1 MKNKGFTLIELLV
14 VIAIIGILASIVLV
28 SLRGAPAKANDA
40 RIKSD
45 VNQARTQAEMIAADN
60 GSAYTS
66 LCTTPNDGTFDEN
79 QSSYGTKLAA
89 LEDDIA
95 GRQGI
100 AVPEM
105 NCQANSTAYCISAQ
119 LISDTAIY
127 FCADSD
133 GRVVETDGTICVTG
147 NISCE

>member
-60 GSAYTS
+60 ASSYAN
-66 LCTTPNDGTFDEN
+66 LCASDTLNDLD
-79 QSSYGTKLAA
+79 SSYGTKLAA

-95 GRQGI
+95 GRQGGT
-100 AVPEM
+100 VPVM
-105 NCQANSTAYCISAQ
+105 HCLASSTAYCISAQ
-119 LISDTAIY
+119 LNSDTAIY

-133 GRVVETDGTICVTG
+133 GRVVETNGTICSGT
-147 NISCE
+147 NFACE